1 MIFIF
6 ATSERFTKIGGYG
19 HSNTAE
25 IFFSI
30 FKRGVI
36 GTYHHMSEAHLGR
49 YCREFDLRY
58 NTRKLT
64 DSERARV
71 IVKGMEGK
79 RLTYRRID
87 KLAASRRAAS
97 VASAR
102 NPSVFPLWTLSGSGP
117 SSA

>member
-1 MIFIF
+1 MPVTI
-6 ATSERFTKIGGYG
+6 TK
-19 HSNTAE
+19 A
-25 IFFSI
+25 
-30 FKRGVI
+30 R
-36 GTYHHMSEAHLGR
+36 AA
-49 YCREFDLRY
+49 
-58 NTRKLT
+58 KLLKG
-64 DSERARV
+64 
-71 IVKGMEGK
+71 IVGK